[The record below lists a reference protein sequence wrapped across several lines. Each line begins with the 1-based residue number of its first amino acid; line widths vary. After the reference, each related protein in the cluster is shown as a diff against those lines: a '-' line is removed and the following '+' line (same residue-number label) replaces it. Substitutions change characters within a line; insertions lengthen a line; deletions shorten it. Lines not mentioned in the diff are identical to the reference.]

1 MIYIL
6 CTALCYREGQ
16 RRPDSTHLRSSRW
29 PGWDLWGGL
38 GLGSRSLALLADRLL
53 SGTSTSRNEISGVR
67 FLRVCAYCAYVM
79 LSFESRSLLFFS
91 CG

>member
-53 SGTSTSRNEISGVR
+53 SGTTVR
-67 FLRVCAYCAYVM
+67 VPVGMKYQGFGSYEYVHIVHM
-79 LSFESRSLLFFS
+79 
-91 CG
+91 